1 MNQPF
6 EHRNKLVKSIV
17 LTSASLLEAF
27 QWGHQSSSDEQLI
40 ALIAQLE
47 NQITELKESLGESV
61 SHS

>member
-1 MNQPF
+1 MNQSF
-6 EHRNKLVKSIV
+6 ELRNKLVKAIV

-27 QWGHQSSSDEQLI
+27 QWGKQSASEEQLI
-40 ALIAQLE
+40 VLIAQLE